1 MKSFAITRL
10 AGAAGISALLLLPA
24 AAALG
29 SEDGHNITLGAG
41 AGAIAGGVL
50 THGSVGGIVGGAVVG
65 GVAGHLLTPQKKH
78 SANPPRYQKPIPPR
92 RDSDY
97 DRNGNYD
104 SNYYDNSRDRR

>member
-1 MKSFAITRL
+1 MKSFIFVRL
-10 AGAAGISALLLLPA
+10 AGAAGISALLMLPG

-78 SANPPRYQKPIPPR
+78 YAANPRRYQKPRPPR
-92 RDSDY
+92 RDSDDY
-97 DRNGNYD
+97 DRN
-104 SNYYDNSRDRR
+104 RDD